1 MQKIVGFIKLF
12 LGILGMI
19 FSIPFFA
26 QVDQAP
32 TVIATGRQAFCP
44 GNPIKIVTDFSIT
57 DPDDTF
63 IDAFYIQISEGYQQG
78 FDTLQLDVSL
88 HPNILSFWNDSQGK
102 LTLISRGTGSQ
113 MLLTDL
119 ENAVKDVVFMT
130 TTINIF
136 PEKKFSLTI
145 DDANYLPQTGHFY
158 KFIPANLITW
168 RNAKIAAENQFY
180 YGRRGYLA
188 TLTSQIEADFAGK
201 QASGSGWIG
210 GSDEETE
217 GVWKWVTGPEAGTPD
232 EIFWNGTANGSS
244 PNFAFW
250 NSGEPNQRGDED
262 YAHITD
268 IRVARDG
275 RIGSWN
281 DLQNEGGTDDEYQS
295 KGYIVEF
302 GTPSDPPLNIVATTS
317 IFIPQILST
326 VDATICE
333 SGTAIIFATASD
345 GEILWFNMPTGGTP
359 IGNGNNF
366 TTPFLTNTTVFYAT
380 ASVNNCTTLPRTAIT
395 VTVNP
400 RPSITSITDDLICS
414 GRAMLSATASEGDVY
429 WYDSLTSLM
438 PIFIGN
444 SFETPV
450 LTSSATY
457 YISANRDNCETAS
470 RTLVNAILDD
480 TIPDFDVSEYGY
492 VLCQDVGSITLET
505 RNSQGNYTY
514 SWRNETTPF
523 PQNSSSITVTSQGN
537 YYVSAISEAGCISDE
552 KQIVVTK
559 SEIPTISKGDVIIT
573 DDSTNNSIQVVNP
586 TLGIGDYE
594 FAIDNEFGNYTGIGF
609 FQHLS
614 PGIHTL
620 FVRDKLGCGLA
631 SYQFS
636 ILAYPKFFTPNGDGE
651 NDFWTINGFDA
662 TFYVMTKITI
672 FDRFGKL
679 IYQIEPNS
687 QGWNGD
693 YQGKKLPSN
702 SYWFRVLLT
711 DINGNTIEKS
721 GSFSLIR

>member
-1 MQKIVGFIKLF
+1 MQKTIRLKKISYLF
-12 LGILGMI
+12 LSI
-19 FSIPFFA
+19 FSIFSSFG
-26 QVDQAP
+26 QAS
-32 TVIATGRQAFCP
+32 ISATGNQAFCA
-44 GNPIKIVTDFSIT
+44 GSPINIVTDFSIS
-57 DPDDTF
+57 DPTSTT
-63 IDAFYIQISEGYQQG
+63 IAAFYIQISEGYQQG

-113 MLLTDL
+113 MFLADL
-119 ENAVKDVVFMT
+119 ENAVKDVVFT
-130 TTINIF
+130 TTAPTIF
-136 PEKKFSLTI
+136 PDKKFSLTI
-145 DDANYLPQTGHFY
+145 GDANYLPETGHFY
-158 KFIPANLITW
+158 KFISNVGITW
-168 RNAKIAAENQFY
+168 KDAKIATESLPLY
-180 YGRRGYLA
+180 YGRKGYLA

-201 QASGSGWIG
+201 QSSGAGWIG

-217 GVWKWVTGPEAGTPD
+217 GVWKWVTGPEAD
-232 EIFWNGTANGSS
+232 IVFWRNGVDIGFTN
-244 PNFAFW
+244 W
-250 NSGEPNQRGDED
+250 NLAGGEPNNSNGIEH

-268 IRVARDG
+268 LSLGAPG
-275 RIGSWN
+275 TWN
-281 DLQNEGGTDDEYQS
+281 DLRLEGDPPSNPAYHP
-295 KGYIVEF
+295 KGYIVEY
-302 GTPSDPPLNIVATTS
+302 GGMLGDNPTNIQATTR

-345 GEILWFNMPTGGTP
+345 GEILWFDMPTGGTP

-400 RPSITSITDDLICS
+400 RPSITSITDDLMCS

-457 YISANRDNCETAS
+457 YVSANRDNCETAS

-480 TIPDFDVSEYGY
+480 TIPDFDVSENGY
-492 VLCQDVGSITLET
+492 VLCQDVGSITLEI
-505 RNSQGNYTY
+505 RNPQGNYTY

>member
-1 MQKIVGFIKLF
+1 MQKIVRIIKLF
-12 LGILGMI
+12 LGMLGMI
-19 FSIPFFA
+19 FSIPFFS

-32 TVIATGRQAFCP
+32 TVFAVGRQAFCP
-44 GNPIKIVTDFSIT
+44 GNPINIVTYFSIT
-57 DPDDTF
+57 DPDNTT

-88 HPNILSFWNDSQGK
+88 HPNILPVWDISAGK
-102 LTLISRGTGSQ
+102 LTLISRGIGSQ

-136 PEKKFSLTI
+136 LEKKFSLTI
-145 DDANYLPQTGHFY
+145 DDANYLPETGHFY
-158 KFIPANLITW
+158 RFISANLITW
-168 RNAKIAAENQFY
+168 TNAKIAAENQFY

-250 NSGEPNQRGDED
+250 NSGEPNQSGEED

-268 IRVARDG
+268 VRVARDG

-281 DLQNEGGTDDEYQS
+281 DLPDAGGTGSYEA

-317 IFIPQILST
+317 IFIPQIVSS
-326 VDATICE
+326 VNATICE
-333 SGTAIIFATASD
+333 SGTATISATASE
-345 GEILWFNMPTGGTP
+345 GQILWFDEAVAGNLVETGNT
-359 IGNGNNF
+359 F
-366 TTPFLTNTTVFYAT
+366 TTPSLTNTTIYYVA
-380 ASVNNCTTLPRTAIT
+380 ASVNGCTTLPRTAVT
-395 VTVNP
+395 VTVKP
-400 RPSITSITDDLICS
+400 RPSIVSTTDDIVCS
-414 GRAMLSATASEGDVY
+414 GTATLTATASQGEVF
-429 WYDSLTSLM
+429 WYDSLVSTT
-438 PIFIGN
+438 PIFVGN
-444 SFETPV
+444 SYVTLD
-450 LTSSATY
+450 LTSSTTY
-457 YISANRDNCETAS
+457 YVSANINGCETAI
-470 RTLVNAILDD
+470 RTPVNAILDE
-480 TIPDFDVSEYGY
+480 TIPDFEIPLNRY
-492 VLCQDVGSITLET
+492 VLCEDIDSIVLQT
-505 RNSQGNYTY
+505 RNPQGNYAYVWKKDDVTL
-514 SWRNETTPF
+514 SET
-523 PQNSSSITVTSQGN
+523 SSSISVTSEGN
-537 YYVSAISEAGCISDE
+537 YYVSAVSEAGCISDE
-552 KQIVVTK
+552 KLIVVTK
-559 SEIPTISKGDVIIT
+559 SSIATITKDDVIIT
-573 DDSTNNSIQVVNP
+573 DDSNNNSIQVANP
-586 TLGIGDYE
+586 NLGIGSYE
-594 FAIDNEFGNYTGIGF
+594 FAIDDEFGNYTDVGF
-609 FQHLS
+609 FQNLS

-620 FVRDKLGCGLA
+620 FVRDKLGCGVA

-636 ILAYPKFFTPNGDGE
+636 ILAYPKFFTPNGDGV
-651 NDFWTINGFDA
+651 NDFWTINGFDTA
-662 TFYVMTKITI
+662 FYTISKISI

-679 IYQIEPNS
+679 IYQIEQNS

-702 SYWFRVLLT
+702 TYWFRVLLT
-711 DINGNTIEKS
+711 DIHGFMIEKS
-721 GSFSLIR
+721 GNFSLIR